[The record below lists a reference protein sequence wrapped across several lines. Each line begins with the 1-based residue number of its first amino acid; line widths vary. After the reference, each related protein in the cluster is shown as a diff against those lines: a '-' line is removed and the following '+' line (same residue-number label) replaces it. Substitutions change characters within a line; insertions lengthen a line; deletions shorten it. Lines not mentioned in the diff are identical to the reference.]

1 MQQSKESELASRLQ
15 MCGAISSEVGDYQV
29 ISDIGMIVAYHES
42 RIFMMMIFILWKYCL
57 IDIIKEVLQ
66 IYLDSVE

>member
-15 MCGAISSEVGDYQV
+15 MCGAISSEIEHYQV
-29 ISDIGMIVAYHES
+29 ISYNGMIVPNHES
-42 RIFMMMIFILWKYCL
+42 RIFMMMIILWKYCL

-66 IYLDSVE
+66 IYLDSAE